1 MPTETASEFLEHCL
15 QPMMRSG
22 MSYIKNAN
30 DYFLSKLKHL
40 KKVLDNVV
48 LVTTNFVGLYP
59 GIPYN
64 EGLQI

>member
-1 MPTETASEFLEHCL
+1 
-15 QPMMRSG
+15 

-48 LVTTNFVGLYP
+48 LVTTNFVGLYR

-64 EGLQI
+64 EGLEI